1 MKTNLGGGRGQ
12 ERAGGGGCSL
22 SASDELRQAVDPG
35 VIDTGR
41 QWVYTLNAAGKSAEL
56 DNVAIAFDRP
66 PRSAKGAAG

>member
-12 ERAGGGGCSL
+12 ERAGAVVVRW
-22 SASDELRQAVDPG
+22 SASGELRQAVDPG
-35 VIDTGR
+35 VIGTER